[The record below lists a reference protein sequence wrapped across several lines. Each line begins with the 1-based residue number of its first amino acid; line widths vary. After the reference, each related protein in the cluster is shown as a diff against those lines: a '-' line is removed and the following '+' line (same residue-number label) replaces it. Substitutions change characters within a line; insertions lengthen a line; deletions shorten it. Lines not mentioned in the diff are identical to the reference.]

1 MVYNNNKYYD
11 SNNELYNNN
20 ETHTNYEYMSDE
32 YLNKNIQ
39 IECNYVECKSIK
51 YVSNHGLSIFH
62 LNARSFVHN
71 FDDIIM
77 LLDSIE
83 IKFNIIVISETWLQE
98 YNKYLYQIENYN
110 ACHITRNNFINNT
123 YNNNAGG
130 GVSIF
135 IQNHLNYNIMD
146 NLCISKHEFVDI
158 LTISLNINNK
168 NILISGIYKSPKA
181 DIIDF
186 SDFIY
191 THFNYFSAKRDLFL
205 VGDFNINILINNN
218 KIKYFLDNIY
228 SLGCYPLITK
238 STRYG
243 IHINSSIDNIYC
255 NCNYKP
261 IVNDIIISDV
271 SDHLPIYVVYECET
285 TNYKKNKLK
294 YKYIR
299 QINDTTINNLK
310 DSIIKHNWDY
320 IYTDNTIDYIFN
332 KFNVDLIRLYN
343 DKCPIIQIKDNTK
356 IKKPWI
362 YSSLI
367 KCINKKNKLY
377 RNI

>member
-1 MVYNNNKYYD
+1 MVYNNNNYYD

-98 YNKYLYQIENYN
+98 YNKDLYQIENYN

-218 KIKYFLDNIY
+218 KIKYFLNNIY

-285 TNYKKNKLK
+285 TNYKKK
-294 YKYIR
+294 
-299 QINDTTINNLK
+299 QIEI
-310 DSIIKHNWDY
+310 
-320 IYTDNTIDYIFN
+320 
-332 KFNVDLIRLYN
+332 
-343 DKCPIIQIKDNTK
+343 
-356 IKKPWI
+356 
-362 YSSLI
+362 
-367 KCINKKNKLY
+367 
-377 RNI
+377 